1 MKTFKKIILIFFVIF
16 GFNKQVFSSEIIN
29 IGLLVPLSGEYKDIG
44 NSVVNSI
51 RMALDSIDNKRIK
64 ILPRD
69 TKSDPTEALKV
80 AKELYTNYGTKIV
93 IGPIFNSSTKFL
105 INLPEVTFLSFTNKL
120 INNKSNVISTGVNA
134 VSQIEAIKKFQ
145 EINNLE
151 RTFFLVPNNDFKL
164 EIENAISKTKIK
176 LKDKF
181 IYDSDPTKLTAQIE
195 KITRYPQRKQNL
207 IDEIKRLE
215 KSNDPNKEVKIEKLE
230 KKDTLGGI
238 NFDSI
243 VIGDFDENLKS
254 VATSLLYTD
263 VSSKRVN
270 YISLNQWFDRSLLEE
285 TSLQPIF
292 FPSVN
297 KSNYD
302 SFIKDYKKEFGDTPN
317 QISFLSYDILGLVYY
332 LLLQNNFEIDNK
344 IFTKKNKFKGKIG
357 VFKINK
363 NNITHDLSFY
373 SVENK
378 KFKKIF

>member
-44 NSVVNSI
+44 NSIVNSI
-51 RMALDSIDNKRIK
+51 RMALNSIDNKRIK

-80 AKELYTNYGTKIV
+80 AQELYTNYGTKIV

-134 VSQIEAIKKFQ
+134 VSQIDAIKKFQ

>member
-16 GFNKQVFSSEIIN
+16 GFNKQVFSSEVIN

-120 INNKSNVISTGVNA
+120 TSNKSNVISTGVNA
-134 VSQIEAIKKFQ
+134 VSQIDAIKKFQ

-263 VSSKRVN
+263 VSSKRVY

-302 SFIKDYKKEFGDTPN
+302 SFIKDYKKEFDDTPN

>member
-44 NSVVNSI
+44 NSVVNSV
-51 RMALDSIDNKRIK
+51 RLALNSIDNKRIK

-80 AKELYTNYGTKIV
+80 AKELYANYGTKIV

-134 VSQIEAIKKFQ
+134 VSQIDAIKKFQ
-145 EINNLE
+145 EINNLD

-243 VIGDFDENLKS
+243 IIADFDENLKS

-302 SFIKDYKKEFGDTPN
+302 SFIEDYKKEFDDTPN

-332 LLLQNNFEIDNK
+332 LLLQNNFEVDNK

-357 VFKINK
+357 IFKINK

>member
-16 GFNKQVFSSEIIN
+16 GFNKQVFSSETIN
-29 IGLLVPLSGEYKDIG
+29 IGLLVPLSGEYKEIG
-44 NSVVNSI
+44 NSIVNSI
-51 RMALDSIDNKRIK
+51 RLALNSIDNKRIK

-93 IGPIFNSSTKFL
+93 IGPIYNSSTKFL

-120 INNKSNVISTGVNA
+120 TNNKSNVISTGVNA

-207 IDEIKRLE
+207 NDEIKRLD

-243 VIGDFDENLKS
+243 VIGDFDENLKGNS
-254 VATSLLYTD
+254 IKFLNLL
-263 VSSKRVN
+263 
-270 YISLNQWFDRSLLEE
+270 
-285 TSLQPIF
+285 
-292 FPSVN
+292 
-297 KSNYD
+297 
-302 SFIKDYKKEFGDTPN
+302 
-317 QISFLSYDILGLVYY
+317 
-332 LLLQNNFEIDNK
+332 
-344 IFTKKNKFKGKIG
+344 
-357 VFKINK
+357 
-363 NNITHDLSFY
+363 
-373 SVENK
+373 
-378 KFKKIF
+378 